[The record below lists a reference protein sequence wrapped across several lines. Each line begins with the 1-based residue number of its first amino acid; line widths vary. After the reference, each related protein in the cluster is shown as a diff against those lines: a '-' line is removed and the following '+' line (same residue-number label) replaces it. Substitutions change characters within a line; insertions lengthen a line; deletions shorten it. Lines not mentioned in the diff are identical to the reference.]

1 MSGGLNG
8 PPVTSGG
15 AYAYPTKT
23 LAQLRTDILIRLG
36 FIARI
41 TGFPTKTRLQLRQD
55 VIDTLGL
62 PDPITNAQ
70 TRTLLALREEIY
82 DRLGNASMSTTL
94 PATMAPGMA
103 DLINSFINTAQA
115 TLWRRLE
122 LDNGGSSAPAL
133 MTADGDTT
141 TLDWVPVFNLALG
154 LAKAHEGQPDS
165 KLYVDIHEQWV
176 VDQVRR
182 RPPNLDEIINTM
194 LEEAQATA
202 FRRYEF
208 GQVTYTLTAFTDD
221 AHSTSIDYHPVFA
234 LATAMAKARFDQK
247 DAKLYL
253 DIYEKYFADLMRRKP
268 PEANDIVTQIL
279 QDAQQQIFR
288 QYKVMRHERW
298 WSWTTVAGE
307 RFYDVPKDGT
317 DNLDFGKL
325 SGVWL
330 EDTSGTWLP
339 MKQGINPLWFSDD
352 DRQEMPFAFEIREYL
367 EVWPEPDQAYT
378 IWLKGNLGLRAFTDD
393 AHYTTVD
400 PQAVFLKAL
409 AMAKGHYRQPDANAI
424 MGEFERYI
432 GNLNAESYTGARF
445 IPSGWGKR
453 CNFDYNPRGRD
464 YGPGVRWVD
473 TPGVRGIE

>member
-1 MSGGLNG
+1 MAGGLNG

-36 FIARI
+36 FISRI
-41 TGFPTKTRLQLRQD
+41 SNFPTKTRLQLRQD

-62 PDPITNAQ
+62 PDPISSAQ
-70 TRTLLALREEIY
+70 TRTLDALRQEIY
-82 DRLGNASMSTTL
+82 DRLGHASMSTVGGL
-94 PATMAPGMA
+94 APGMA
-103 DLINSFINTAQA
+103 DLIDSFINTAQA

-141 TLDWVPVFNLALG
+141 TLDWVPIFNLALG

-165 KLYVDIHEQWV
+165 KVYVDIHEQWV

-194 LEEAQATA
+194 LEEAQATV
-202 FRRYEF
+202 FRRYEL
-208 GQVTYTLTAFTDD
+208 GQTTYTLTAFTDD

-234 LATAMAKARFDQK
+234 QATAMAKARFEQK
-247 DAKLYL
+247 DAKLYV
-253 DIYEKYFADLMRRKP
+253 DMVEKYFNDLMRRKP
-268 PEANDIVTQIL
+268 PEATDLVTQVL
-279 QDAQQQIFR
+279 QDAQQQVYR
-288 QYKVMRHERW
+288 QYKMMRHERW
-298 WSWTTVAGE
+298 WSWDTVAGE

-317 DNLDFGKL
+317 DFLDFGKI

-330 EDTSGTWLP
+330 EDASGNWLP
-339 MKQGINPLWFSDD
+339 MRQKIDPLEFSSPD
-352 DRQEMPFAFEIREYL
+352 QSMPYAYELREYL
-367 EVWPEPDQAYT
+367 EVWPEPDGVYT
-378 IWLKGNLGLRAFTDD
+378 IWLKGNLGLRAFADD
-393 AHYTTVD
+393 ADVTTVD

-445 IPSGWGKR
+445 IPHGWGNR
-453 CNFDYNPRGRD
+453 CSNDYNPRGRD

-473 TPGVRGIE
+473 TPGIRGIE